1 MTEDPIVILLVE
13 DDPDHTILIE
23 EALTLNGPSIDI
35 KIVND
40 GQSALDYLYHQ
51 GSYEG
56 SGNSPVP
63 HLILLDIKLP
73 KVSGLDV
80 LKKIKAEENL
90 KHIPTVML
98 TTSTKT
104 EEINQSYEFGAD
116 GYISKPFNFNEF
128 RQKLNTLKDYL
139 IEAAQ
144 STIY

>member
-1 MTEDPIVILLVE
+1 MEESIVILLVE

-23 EALTLNGPSIDI
+23 EALTLNGPSIDV
-35 KIVND
+35 KVVND
-40 GQSALDYLYHQ
+40 GQSALDYLFNQ
-51 GSYEG
+51 GEFEDKEK
-56 SGNSPVP
+56 SPPP

-73 KVSGLDV
+73 KVNGLDV
-80 LKKIKAEENL
+80 LKKIKADARL
-90 KHIPTVML
+90 KQIPTVML

-139 IEAAQ
+139 VEAAQ
-144 STIY
+144 SSLY